1 MPEQPPHLP
10 PAAID
15 AIRRGNKIEA
25 IKIVREVR
33 LLGLKEAKDQVDAY
47 VNAHPELSSKSRGT
61 AEAGAPWLP
70 WLVALVVAVLLC
82 CFYYYK
88 R

>member
-1 MPEQPPHLP
+1 MPDQPPHLP
-10 PAAID
+10 PAAVD
-15 AIRRGNKIEA
+15 AIRRGNRIEA
-25 IKIVREVR
+25 IKIVREIR

-47 VNAHPELSSKSRGT
+47 VNAHPEVSGSARGT

-70 WLVALVVAVLLC
+70 WLVALVATMLLGY
-82 CFYYYK
+82 FYYYK

>member
-1 MPEQPPHLP
+1 MSDQPPHLP

-15 AIRRGNKIEA
+15 AIRRGSKIEA

-47 VNAHPELSSKSRGT
+47 VNAHPEISNKAGGPV
-61 AEAGAPWLP
+61 EAGASWLP
-70 WLVALVVAVLLC
+70 WFVALAVATLLGY
-82 CFYYYK
+82 FYYQQ
-88 R
+88 